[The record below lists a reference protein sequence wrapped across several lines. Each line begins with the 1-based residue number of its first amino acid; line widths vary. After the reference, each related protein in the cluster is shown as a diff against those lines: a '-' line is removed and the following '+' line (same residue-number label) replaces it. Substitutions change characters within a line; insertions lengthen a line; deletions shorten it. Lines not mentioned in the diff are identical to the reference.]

1 MSPIYVPGKVTL
13 AKDFTWNES
22 VWNPSML
29 STALWLDAADAST
42 VTLNGSTVS
51 QWQDKSGFSNHVSN
65 ATPATQPTYLTTAF
79 NGLPTVSFTLAGQE
93 VLFNGTMTNLA
104 SNQDFFI
111 GAVFEFRQAAQAW
124 DMICGWR
131 SQVNTPTAGAPL
143 LQALSTSQQ
152 IGMHNTDIADIR
164 IKVDVTTRLTKRIAT
179 VGRTG
184 GTAGLGGTVTVTAT
198 NPNQPSY
205 LTTGTQTW
213 ASAATNGF
221 QVGGK
226 QQGGTAFGDKYISEI
241 VCCPVN
247 LSTNDRQKLEGYL
260 AHKWGL
266 TANLPSDHPY
276 KLVGPTP

>member
-1 MSPIYVPGKVTL
+1 MSIYVPGKVTL
-13 AKDFTWNES
+13 KKEFTWNET

-42 VTLNGSTVS
+42 VLFNGSNVS
-51 QWQDKSGFSNHVSN
+51 EWRDKSGLGNHVSN
-65 ATPATQPTYLTTAF
+65 GTPATQPTYLTTAF
-79 NGLPTVSFTLAGQE
+79 NGLPTVSFTATGQE
-93 VLFNGTMTNLA
+93 VLFNGAMTNLV
-104 SNQDFFI
+104 SNQDYFI
-111 GAVFEFRQAAQAW
+111 GAVFEFRQTAQGW

-131 SQVNTPTAGAPL
+131 SQINTITGGTPI
-143 LQALSTSQQ
+143 LQAMSTSQQ
-152 IGMHNTDIADIR
+152 IGVHNTDQADAR

-184 GTAGLGGTVTVTAT
+184 GFNGLNGAVTVTAT
-198 NPNQPSY
+198 DPSQPSY
-205 LTTGTQTW
+205 LTTNTQIW
-213 ASAATNGF
+213 SSVPTNGF
-221 QVGGK
+221 QIGGR

-241 VCCPVN
+241 VCC
-247 LSTNDRQKLEGYL
+247 STNLLTADRQKIEGYL